1 MSAPDGL
8 IEADPKV
15 GRLRG
20 KRCERVRRASCE
32 VNRRGAVAINPI
44 SARIA
49 AASNTNLFD
58 NGRPI
63 PARIAHYVAARL
75 SMATGPSRLCR
86 QRRRQAWSQ
95 ALMATIDHLRRPSY
109 IVMMK
114 RLRLPGGDL
123 EYAVL
128 AKLWEIGTASAR
140 DIHGYV
146 GEPAGLVYTT
156 TAKVLDRLHDKGL
169 VTRERR
175 GKAFSYRA
183 RIARDVIDRAR
194 AATSLSR
201 LFGSRPHAAVATL
214 VEAVESLDPKL
225 LDELEKA
232 VAARQRSRH
241 GT

>member
-1 MSAPDGL
+1 
-8 IEADPKV
+8 
-15 GRLRG
+15 
-20 KRCERVRRASCE
+20 
-32 VNRRGAVAINPI
+32 
-44 SARIA
+44 
-49 AASNTNLFD
+49 
-58 NGRPI
+58 
-63 PARIAHYVAARL
+63 
-75 SMATGPSRLCR
+75 
-86 QRRRQAWSQ
+86 
-95 ALMATIDHLRRPSY
+95 
-109 IVMMK
+109 MMK

-128 AKLWEIGTASAR
+128 AKLWELGTASAR
-140 DIHGYV
+140 DIHGHI

-183 RIARDVIDRAR
+183 RIARDVVEQARAR
-194 AATSLSR
+194 TALSR

-225 LDELEKA
+225 LDELERA
-232 VAARQRSRH
+232 VAARRRSRH